1 MMFTELSDEQWKVIE
16 PHLPP
21 PARTGRPRNDDR
33 VTIDGIVYVLT
44 TGCRWMD
51 MPTKYGSH
59 KSVWERHKNWGL
71 DGTWKRVMDALVA
84 KGYSMGI
91 INMDSLSVDSSTVPA
106 KKGERR
112 SGTTATRRSKERKS
126 IQR

>member
-1 MMFTELSDEQWKVIE
+1 MMFRELTDEQWKLVE

-33 VTIDGIVYVLT
+33 GTVNGIIYVLT

-51 MPTKYGSH
+51 MPARYGSH
-59 KSVWERHKNWGL
+59 KSVWERHKRWSN

-84 KGYSMGI
+84 TGYSMGVI
-91 INMDSLSVDSSTVPA
+91 DMDTLSVDSSTVPA
-106 KKGERR
+106 KKGE
-112 SGTTATRRSKERKS
+112 GLLATTVTRRLRASRYT
-126 IQR
+126 QR

>member
-1 MMFTELSDEQWKVIE
+1 MKFSELTDEQWKLIE

-33 VTIDGIVYVLT
+33 KTVDGIIYVLT

-51 MPTKYGSH
+51 LPPKYGSH
-59 KSVWERHKNWGL
+59 KSVWERHKIWSE

-84 KGYSMGI
+84 RGYGMGTI
-91 INMDSLSVDSSTVPA
+91 DTDSLSIDSSTVPA

-112 SGTTATRRSKERKS
+112 
-126 IQR
+126 

>member
-1 MMFTELSDEQWKVIE
+1 MMPLLDRMRFTELTDEQWRLIG

-33 VTIDGIVYVLT
+33 RTVNGILYVLT

-51 MPTKYGSH
+51 MPSRYGSH
-59 KSVWERHKNWGL
+59 KSVWERHKKWSEKGV
-71 DGTWKRVMDALVA
+71 WKRVMDSLVA
-84 KGYSMGI
+84 KGYSEGAVKV
-91 INMDSLSVDSSTVPA
+91 DSLSVDSSTVPA

-112 SGTTATRRSKERKS
+112 
-126 IQR
+126 